1 MGKYTNEK
9 WIVNLNVNEIPDDN
23 ILFLWNFLFFNLKID
38 NEIVQQEKE
47 KSEQKWKVN
56 IKKIQSEFSLTIIK
70 II

>member
-56 IKKIQSEFSLTIIK
+56 IKKKSNLNFPWQ
-70 II
+70 